1 MPGNAN
7 IVIVAK
13 TSINHLMNKNKGSL
27 QWRIV
32 LICFLLVFT
41 ALAVIAVYIIRSTE
55 SYQIGSVQDNIEKTI
70 SQSGLMESLS
80 SFDDLEEY
88 SERIQQLLESSWPS
102 GMSADIAVV
111 SRAFTIVASSNTY
124 YVGKS
129 ASDVFDTDLLVS
141 VLIDGQTGSSDG
153 NSGDLP
159 LKNFCYAITSKV
171 TGKVIGAVYVRNDIS
186 SVNNFL
192 VKNRTTL
199 IQASVVALL
208 LTIILAGVLA
218 KSITGPINKVT
229 STVKKM
235 SKGEATEDIDVKSDD
250 EIGQLASMFNTLRS
264 ELDETIQAM
273 SNEKNKLGT
282 ILEYMAD
289 GLIAVDLK
297 GNIIHI
303 NPAAIKMLGIL
314 PDTDFSK
321 VNYDMLLGNISKELS
336 LESMKA
342 SVVEGNENIVIA
354 LEGKIFAVQYDYFKD
369 ENGQEVGLIILIQDI
384 TQRQK
389 LQDMQI
395 DFVANV
401 SHELK
406 TPLTN
411 IKGYTETLMDG
422 AIEDKELANKFLGI
436 IDSESDRMN
445 RLVKDLLQLS
455 RMDNQQDNLTIR
467 ETNVTALVDLVVTKM
482 AISAEQKNQQLNRLY
497 DNSREV
503 RLDIDRDRFEQV
515 MVNLLSNA
523 IKYTQDGGR
532 VDVDIVEEKSYARII
547 VQDNGIG
554 IGPEALPRIFER
566 FYRVD
571 KARSRAM
578 GGTGLGLAITK
589 HIIEEH
595 GGSIEA
601 ESQEGKGTKITIT
614 MPLSNKKGIR
624 NID

>member
-1 MPGNAN
+1 
-7 IVIVAK
+7 
-13 TSINHLMNKNKGSL
+13 MNKNKGSL

-32 LICFLLVFT
+32 LICFMLVFT
-41 ALAVIAVYIIRSTE
+41 ALSVIAVYIVRSTE
-55 SYQIGSVQDNIEKTI
+55 EYQIGSVQENIEKTI
-70 SQSGLMESLS
+70 SQSGLMESLAI
-80 SFDDLEEY
+80 FDDVEADPDT
-88 SERIQQLLESSWPS
+88 IQQLLESSWPS

-111 SRAFTIVASSNTY
+111 SKGFTIVASSNTY
-124 YVGKS
+124 YVGKA

-141 VLIDGQTGSSDG
+141 VMISGQMGSSDG

-159 LKNFCYAITSKV
+159 IKNFCYAITSKAA
-171 TGKVIGAVYVRNDIS
+171 GKIIGAVYVRNDIS

-199 IQASVVALL
+199 IQASIIAII
-208 LTIILAGVLA
+208 LTIILASILA

-264 ELDETIQAM
+264 ELDATIQAM

-289 GLIAVDLK
+289 GLIAIDLN
-297 GNIIHI
+297 GNIIHV
-303 NPAAIKMLGIL
+303 NPAALNMLGIL
-314 PDTDFSK
+314 PDTDFTH
-321 VNYDMLLGNISKELS
+321 VGYDMLLGNISKELS
-336 LESMKA
+336 LDSIKA
-342 SVVEGNENIVIA
+342 SVSDGNENLVFE

-369 ENGQEVGLIILIQDI
+369 ENNQNVGIIILIQDI

-389 LQDMQI
+389 LQDMQT

-411 IKGYTETLMDG
+411 IKGYTETLIDG
-422 AIEDKELANKFLGI
+422 AIDDKELATKFLGI

-467 ETNVTALVDLVVTKM
+467 ETNIVSLVDLVVTKM
-482 AISAEQKNQQLNRLY
+482 AISAQQKNQQLNSLY
-497 DNSREV
+497 DTSKEV
-503 RLDIDRDRFEQV
+503 RIDIDRDRFEQV

-523 IKYTQDGGR
+523 IKYTQEGGR
-532 VDVDIVEEKSYARII
+532 IDVDIVEEKTNARII

-554 IGPEALPRIFER
+554 ISAEALPRIFER

-589 HIIEEH
+589 HIVEEH
-595 GGSIEA
+595 GGTIEA

-624 NID
+624 NIE